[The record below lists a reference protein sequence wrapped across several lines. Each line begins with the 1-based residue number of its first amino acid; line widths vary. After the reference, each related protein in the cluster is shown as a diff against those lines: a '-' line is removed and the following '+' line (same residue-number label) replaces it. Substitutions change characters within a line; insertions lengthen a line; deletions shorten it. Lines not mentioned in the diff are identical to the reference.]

1 MCRMSRILIVGD
13 SQSGNPGIVAQRKLE
28 ALGHSVQKIENDG
41 KGPYDYV
48 RLSDLWNSY
57 VGAVNSFRP
66 DIILL
71 IFGHNDAPNDNLR
84 SALTRMKQ
92 SVRPK
97 VLLSGPPQYADPA
110 QQAIGDQVKAIH
122 QQVFGGDFIDAYPF
136 TSTSLPH
143 QPPTATFP
151 INPHFTLTGAEP
163 WGDAMAN
170 EVQRRLAHPLVG
182 GHV

>member
-1 MCRMSRILIVGD
+1 MSRVLIVGD
-13 SQSGNPGIVAQRKLE
+13 SQSGNPGLVAQRKLE
-28 ALGHSVQKIENDG
+28 AMGHTVQKIENDG

-57 VGAVNSFRP
+57 INTVHTFNP
-66 DIILL
+66 DVILL
-71 IFGHNDAPNDNLR
+71 IFGHNDAPNANLQN
-84 SALTRMKQ
+84 ALVRLKQ

-110 QQAIGDQVKAIH
+110 EQAIGEQVKTIH
-122 QQVFGGDFIDAYPF
+122 QQVFGGDFLDAYPY

-151 INPHFTLTGAEP
+151 INPHFTLDGAQP
-163 WGDAMAN
+163 WGSYMA
-170 EVQRRLAHPLVG
+170 EQVQQRLQHPLVR

>member
-1 MCRMSRILIVGD
+1 MSRILIVGD
-13 SQSGNPGIVAQRKLE
+13 SQSGNPGAVAKRKLE
-28 ALGHSVQKIENDG
+28 ALGHTVQKIEHDG

-48 RLSDLWNSY
+48 RMPDLWNEYTST
-57 VGAVNSFRP
+57 VQSFRP

-84 SALTRMKQ
+84 NALTRLKQ
-92 SVRPK
+92 AVHPK

-110 QQAIGDQVKAIH
+110 QQAIGLQVKAIH
-122 QQVFGGDFIDAYPF
+122 SSVFGGDFIDAFPF

-143 QPPTATFP
+143 QAPTALFNP
-151 INPHFTLTGAEP
+151 NPHFTLAGADP
-163 WGDAMAN
+163 WGTAMAD

-182 GHV
+182 GHA